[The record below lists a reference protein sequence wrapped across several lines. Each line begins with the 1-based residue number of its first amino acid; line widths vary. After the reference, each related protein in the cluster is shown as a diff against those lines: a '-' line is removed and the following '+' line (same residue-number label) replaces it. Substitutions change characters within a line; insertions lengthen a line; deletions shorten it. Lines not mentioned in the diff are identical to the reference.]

1 MNYTMP
7 RWALR
12 QQSIVLHVEGLSLVY
27 GFHKCD
33 EFILGDERHFP
44 YETKVL
50 EDEGALPMSALETP
64 GTTIA

>member
-12 QQSIVLHVEGLSLVY
+12 QQSIALHAEGLSLVY
-27 GFHKCD
+27 GLHMYG
-33 EFILGDERHFP
+33 EFIIGDERRFP

-50 EDEGALPMSALETP
+50 EDEGALPMTAPETP
-64 GTTIA
+64 GTPIA

>member
-1 MNYTMP
+1 M
-7 RWALR
+7 
-12 QQSIVLHVEGLSLVY
+12 LHVEGLSLVY